1 MTMRMAPC
9 IMMGLFAALIVS
21 SSAATTTKK
30 TTTTKVKTST
40 TVATGG
46 ATTTATTTTVVVTT
60 VSGEIVFTATGLTQ
74 TMVEQAGKKA
84 VASHYNVSDTIVSVT
99 VAETRRLNAALRRLG
114 GNWKIS
120 YEFIVPPE
128 KAAAVA
134 TKVDAAT
141 SNAETFKQ
149 DFTQVLKEKLT
160 AAGASPDALT
170 SIAVT
175 SITSQSSTPGAAT
188 STSTTTQMGGTT
200 GDLSSNSYQMCTSM
214 VAIALMTLLL
224 SGM

>member
-1 MTMRMAPC
+1 
-9 IMMGLFAALIVS
+9 MMGLFAALIVS

-30 TTTTKVKTST
+30 STTTKVKTST
-40 TVATGG
+40 TIAIGG
-46 ATTTATTTTVVVTT
+46 ATTATTTTTTVAVTT

-74 TMVEQAGKKA
+74 SVVEQAGKKA
-84 VASHYNVSDTIVSVT
+84 VASHYDVSETIVSVT

-188 STSTTTQMGGTT
+188 STSTTNQMGGTT
-200 GDLSSNSYQMCTSM
+200 GDLSSNSYQVCTSM
-214 VAIALMTLLL
+214 VAISLMTPLL